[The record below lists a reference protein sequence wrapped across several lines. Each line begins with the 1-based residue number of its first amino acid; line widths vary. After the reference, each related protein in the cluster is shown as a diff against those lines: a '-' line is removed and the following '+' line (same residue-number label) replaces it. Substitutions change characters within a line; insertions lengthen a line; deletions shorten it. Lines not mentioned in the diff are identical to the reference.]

1 MENKRRGRQRAST
14 AVFLILII
22 TSGLF
27 LLPSARAAGATISLQ
42 MLGEASL
49 SDAGVPVMVA
59 GIWHEVL
66 VNLTSSLSGSLT
78 LRATLPGA
86 GSPDMTNTYAWVRNE
101 ANNSWSDPLYA
112 TFIRDD
118 LSGSDG
124 VHIAFVVGVDARASP
139 GLWTFSAS
147 EGNVTLVTQTI
158 EVESARVGY
167 GISAA
172 DFLFRVTPF
181 QAADLNS
188 QATGQYLRVIN
199 EGTVPLALK
208 VTFDILQGALSV
220 VNPAATAHVGGEAI
234 YYLRASVSPLPPQL
248 IHVQGTANVTVQYL
262 VPSPGA
268 TQLMPTF
275 QQPFAVTVSVSRS
288 GYAVKEVGNVAF
300 QTLDSLTLVHGS
312 VTTWQVFLTGSQDV
326 SLDLSLAGGRLAGIF
341 ANGQSLTLPATL
353 HPTTSE
359 ELAVTLQIEPTDPA
373 GGTVVFTLHLL
384 STGDTQTFTTRLV
397 VTNWPLNSP
406 ATTVSILWMVGAA
419 LASLIFVVVGF
430 SQYRHRRDTRK
441 RISAATKE
449 KRGYHARKRA
459 QAARRAVLDT
469 NGRKG
474 ANYDKGSRTKNAGR
488 VR

>member
-1 MENKRRGRQRAST
+1 
-14 AVFLILII
+14 
-22 TSGLF
+22 
-27 LLPSARAAGATISLQ
+27 

-188 QATGQYLRVIN
+188 QANGQYRRDRPPRPEGHLRHPT
-199 EGTVPLALK
+199 GRP
-208 VTFDILQGALSV
+208 QR
-220 VNPAATAHVGGEAI
+220 GE
-234 YYLRASVSPLPPQL
+234 
-248 IHVQGTANVTVQYL
+248 
-262 VPSPGA
+262 
-268 TQLMPTF
+268 
-275 QQPFAVTVSVSRS
+275 SRS
-288 GYAVKEVGNVAF
+288 
-300 QTLDSLTLVHGS
+300 HG
-312 VTTWQVFLTGSQDV
+312 
-326 SLDLSLAGGRLAGIF
+326 
-341 ANGQSLTLPATL
+341 PC
-353 HPTTSE
+353 
-359 ELAVTLQIEPTDPA
+359 
-373 GGTVVFTLHLL
+373 
-384 STGDTQTFTTRLV
+384 
-397 VTNWPLNSP
+397 
-406 ATTVSILWMVGAA
+406 
-419 LASLIFVVVGF
+419 
-430 SQYRHRRDTRK
+430 RR
-441 RISAATKE
+441 
-449 KRGYHARKRA
+449 
-459 QAARRAVLDT
+459 
-469 NGRKG
+469 
-474 ANYDKGSRTKNAGR
+474 
-488 VR
+488 

>member
-1 MENKRRGRQRAST
+1 
-14 AVFLILII
+14 
-22 TSGLF
+22 
-27 LLPSARAAGATISLQ
+27 
-42 MLGEASL
+42 
-49 SDAGVPVMVA
+49 
-59 GIWHEVL
+59 
-66 VNLTSSLSGSLT
+66 
-78 LRATLPGA
+78 
-86 GSPDMTNTYAWVRNE
+86 
-101 ANNSWSDPLYA
+101 
-112 TFIRDD
+112 
-118 LSGSDG
+118 
-124 VHIAFVVGVDARASP
+124 
-139 GLWTFSAS
+139 
-147 EGNVTLVTQTI
+147 
-158 EVESARVGY
+158 
-167 GISAA
+167 
-172 DFLFRVTPF
+172 
-181 QAADLNS
+181 
-188 QATGQYLRVIN
+188 
-199 EGTVPLALK
+199 
-208 VTFDILQGALSV
+208 
-220 VNPAATAHVGGEAI
+220 
-234 YYLRASVSPLPPQL
+234 
-248 IHVQGTANVTVQYL
+248 
-262 VPSPGA
+262 
-268 TQLMPTF
+268 MPTF

-359 ELAVTLQIEPTDPA
+359 ELAVTLQIEPTNPA

-441 RISAATKE
+441 RISAAAKE